1 MCIRDSLKSLR
12 YSQSDETPVTVP
24 MDGVALLSLIVQRT
38 QALVE
43 HAPANRRD
51 RVWLFR
57 SEGFANAGK
66 VTSLSTVT
74 LRDGIKAIAER
85 HQIKDD
91 AGQPLRVNLQRLR
104 KTMANRLFDL
114 SSGDLIATAT
124 IMGHTPQVAESN
136 YLACADDMRR
146 NATFVGEALPD
157 VYDRGLDDGPSS
169 ASKVIPITSLEKT
182 PVGSCKDS
190 LTGDKAPKDG
200 THCFDF
206 FSCVTCKS
214 YAIVGAPKDLHRLF
228 SFYWFVK
235 AELDHARSQDWREK
249 FATTM
254 TLIDAFTRDKFDAAP
269 VAQAKEQARLQPL
282 KFWKAYQAGRGDSQQ
297 GVA

>member
-1 MCIRDSLKSLR
+1 
-12 YSQSDETPVTVP
+12 
-24 MDGVALLSLIVQRT
+24 MDGVALLSLILQRN

-43 HAPANRRD
+43 IAPENKRN
-51 RVWLFR
+51 RVWLYRDGR
-57 SEGFANAGK
+57 STEAGK
-66 VTSLSTVT
+66 VKCLSASSL
-74 LRDGIKAIAER
+74 RRGIQNFLAR
-85 HQIKDD
+85 HQLKDD
-91 AGQPLRVNLQRLR
+91 AGAPLTVNLQRLR
-104 KTMANRLFDL
+104 KTMDNRLFDL
-114 SSGDLIATAT
+114 SDGDLIATSA
-124 IMGHTPQVAESN
+124 IMGRTPQITEKN
-136 YLACADDMRR
+136 YLACTDDMRR

-157 VYDRGLDDGPSS
+157 IYDRGLDGDPPIS
-169 ASKVIPITSLEKT
+169 SKVIPIVPLENT

-235 AELDHARSQDWREK
+235 AELEHARSQDWREK
-249 FATTM
+249 FASTM
-254 TLIDAFTRDKFDAAP
+254 TLIDAFTRDKFDAKL
-269 VAQAKEQARLQPL
+269 VAQAKELERLQPL
-282 KFWKAYQAGRGDSQQ
+282 KFWKAYQAGRGDIGQ